1 MALYN
6 EILVGRFNRLAQ
18 KLLSM
23 KGPAALVQLR
33 GELGL
38 NIPLMHGVENR
49 YLEAWDR
56 FGFAGGSAGVAAQSG
71 CVRLRNPGA
80 SNVVAVVEYSNAFSQ
95 TVAASFFNLQLAA
108 TNVDFAGPTTGFRLD
123 ARGRTN
129 STCQVSTSGTGTSLV
144 NNISQIANQASNS
157 QPFILDENQEI
168 TLLPGD
174 ALQIFNVTVNQDT
187 RGAFIWRERFL
198 EDSERA

>member
-1 MALYN
+1 MQVSCVQENLAKGLS
-6 EILVGRFNRLAQ
+6 IVGRA
-18 KLLSM
+18 
-23 KGPAALVQLR
+23 
-33 GELGL
+33 
-38 NIPLMHGVENR
+38 
-49 YLEAWDR
+49 
-56 FGFAGGSAGVAAQSG
+56 VAARSTLP
-71 CVRLRNPGA
+71 VL
-80 SNVVAVVEYSNAFSQ
+80 SNVLLETDSSR
-95 TVAASFFNLQLAA
+95 LKLAA
-108 TNVDFAGPTTGFRLD
+108 TNLDFAGPTTGFRLD